1 MPQFKFPYTFNSFS
15 ADFKFILERS
25 DFNHHLED
33 HYHKKY
39 TSSNCKKTYCKFCAF
54 SEWKLHKLK
63 YAVSDK
69 SYSYIRY
76 WGSVSLSLFSQF
88 CFVSLFMLM
97 LDQCSYNC
105 PLINLTLYKVNQ
117 HKRFFFCYSFS
128 WPTPRIP
135 RSYWSA

>member
-1 MPQFKFPYTFNSFS
+1 MEVNDLQSARDLNFRVEHTNIDLCANFYLPSFTRDFSIPKINFPCNSS
-15 ADFKFILERS
+15 LNAPPPFILERS

-76 WGSVSLSLFSQF
+76 
-88 CFVSLFMLM
+88 
-97 LDQCSYNC
+97 
-105 PLINLTLYKVNQ
+105 
-117 HKRFFFCYSFS
+117 
-128 WPTPRIP
+128 
-135 RSYWSA
+135 